1 MDVEIMP
8 CTTSE
13 FSPDWDDRISGYND
27 EQKKIYSAMKM
38 IIGEFADHYN
48 DESDWVLY
56 HENKKDDIYIETKKS

>member
-1 MDVEIMP
+1 
-8 CTTSE
+8 
-13 FSPDWDDRISGYND
+13 
-27 EQKKIYSAMKM
+27 MKM